1 MKQHQTSRTA
11 GGRHVYGGEI
21 MESVPA
27 RRSINALLA
36 TNSGSIML
44 QNAMLE
50 AGHDKC
56 RAMMAQSVL
65 EHTGTLT
72 VLAARMAAIAP
83 QSGEHYAAIIDAY
96 ARKAARQIERM

>member
-1 MKQHQTSRTA
+1 MSQQSKSNTK
-11 GGRHVYGGEI
+11 GRQVYEGEVI
-21 MESVPA
+21 GSVPV

-36 TNSGSIML
+36 TQSGSIML

-65 EHTGTLT
+65 EHTGTLS
-72 VLAARMAAIAP
+72 VLAARMSAIAP
-83 QSGEHYAAIIDAY
+83 QGREHYAAIIDAY
-96 ARKAARQIERM
+96 ARKAARQLERM